1 MKLKNLIALL
11 LALVM
16 CMTCVTAMAE
26 KEPAVYNAED
36 IVKGKEWADTL
47 DISGKTYDDH
57 VTIELASEMLT
68 DGRDYNKGDVQSEWF
83 TEHFNFDWDLVAIP
97 DANSND
103 KVRTMINSG
112 DIPDVLRWNNFDVN
126 EINSYIDQGIFYKL
140 PDDWKERW
148 PNVARTQEL
157 VPVAK
162 RMEETAGGTYG
173 LFRVVM
179 YNSYPGDTVVSHHSV
194 YLREDW
200 AKEVGFEIKDAY
212 TPSEIMEFARLVKEK
227 DPGKVGAQLI
237 PMNGNTE
244 YLSSLFMSGS
254 YPQFNQLCQDEN
266 GQYHWGFADEQTLA
280 GLKLW
285 KQAYDE
291 GLLSPEFFTYSEDD
305 VKNAFCISGTT
316 GAVILPGSIC
326 GDMWHGFE
334 DNLGL
339 DVNAWHQAAIVGED
353 GYYHDYENDN
363 FWGVTYFAADIDE
376 KVFERYMDI
385 VDFQVSPNGAVLHC
399 DSFQYADWIVDEA
412 GNRVPAFDATKYQRS
427 SNSCDWPV
435 YTLLGACGDDHG
447 FKTDVVEYNPE
458 VVGDYSYAKQLL
470 AVYNAKLS
478 RLTEGSIIERD
489 WNTYGFNSEAQT
501 ALTAIDYRSICANL
515 VVAEGDLE
523 ENWKNVIAEN
533 AYIIDPAVA
542 ELNENFGTK

>member
-1 MKLKNLIALL
+1 MKLKKLVALL

-16 CMTCVTAMAE
+16 CMTCVAAMAE
-26 KEPAVYNAED
+26 KEPAVYNEED
-36 IVKGKEWADTL
+36 IVKAKEWADTL
-47 DISGKTYDDH
+47 DVSGKTYDEH
-57 VTIELASEMLT
+57 LTIELSTEMLS
-68 DGRDYNKGDVQSEWF
+68 DGKDYNKDSVTAEWF
-83 TEHFNFDWDLVAIP
+83 TEHFNMDWDLVAIP

-179 YNSYPGDTVVSHHSV
+179 YNYYPSDTVVSHHSV

-200 AKEVGFEIKDAY
+200 AREVGFEIKDAY
-212 TPSEIMEFARLVKEK
+212 TASEIMEFARLVKEK

-244 YLSSLFMSGS
+244 YLSSLFMSGN
-254 YPQFNQLCQDEN
+254 YPQYNQLCQDEN
-266 GQYHWGFADEQTLA
+266 GKYHWGFADEQTLA

-291 GLLSPEFFTYSEDD
+291 GLLSKEFFTYSEDD
-305 VKNAFCISGTT
+305 AKNAFRISGTT

-326 GDMWHGFE
+326 WDMKNSFE
-334 DNLGL
+334 DDLGL
-339 DVNAWHQAAIVGED
+339 DESAWHQAAIIGED

-363 FWGVTYFAADIDE
+363 FWGVTYFSADIDE
-376 KVFERYMDI
+376 KVFERYMDM
-385 VDFQVSPNGAVLHC
+385 VDFQVSPNGADLRC
-399 DSFQYADWIVDEA
+399 DGFQYIDWVVDEA
-412 GNRVPAFDATKYQRS
+412 GNRVPAYDAMTYQRA

-435 YTLLGACGDDHG
+435 YTLLGACGDDNG
-447 FKTDVVEYNPE
+447 FNPNA
-458 VVGDYSYAKQLL
+458 VNFDPDAGDFSYAKQLL

-478 RLTEGSIIERD
+478 RLAEGSIIERD

-523 ENWKNVIAEN
+523 ANWQKVIADN